1 MKPQGNLKCCCA
13 IYDFINGIIDE
24 EENIFFV
31 AKPYLF
37 FVGIISMPLDSTPK
51 SFLLGIILNLENSFN
66 IPKDPFQ

>member
-1 MKPQGNLKCCCA
+1 MIASMEL
-13 IYDFINGIIDE
+13 IVE

-37 FVGIISMPLDSTPK
+37 FVGIISMPLDSAPN
-51 SFLLGIILNLENSFN
+51 SFLLGTILNLENSFN